1 MNIGNIGMTFDVII
15 CSIVLMLA
23 GTLALSACLAARPR
37 ASFVVK
43 VRRGSANLV
52 KGEVSTTFLRHLR
65 QIITRHA
72 IGRGTCSG
80 YVEGRLVR
88 LQFSSEFGARSRQQ
102 IRNWMA
108 AYSGSVVYTLPDVT
122 RFNRHLS
129 PLRPGTWPSVDEGYA
144 GLFSIADGH
153 HIHKS
158 RTSKA
163 RLRLAPQIEPDENG
177 PSIPYVF
184 AAVFSSPRQYRS
196 KKSLPCSGVT

>member
-1 MNIGNIGMTFDVII
+1 MTFDLII

-23 GTLALSACLAARPR
+23 GTLAISACLAARPR
-37 ASFVVK
+37 ASFVVE

-52 KGEVSTTFLRHLR
+52 KGEVSTAFLRHLR

-72 IGRGTCSG
+72 IGRGSCSG

-88 LQFSSEFGARSRQQ
+88 LQFSNEFGARSRQQ

-108 AYSGSVVYTLPDVT
+108 SYGGSVVYTLPDVI

-129 PLRPGTWPSVDEGYA
+129 PLRLGAWPSVDEGYA
-144 GLFSIADGH
+144 GSSSIADGH
-153 HIHKS
+153 HIHVS

-163 RLRLAPQIEPDENG
+163 RLRLAPQIEPEENG
-177 PSIPYVF
+177 PTVPYVS
-184 AAVFSSPRQYRS
+184 AAVFSSRRQYWS
-196 KKSLPCSGVT
+196 KNSLPCVGVT

>member
-1 MNIGNIGMTFDVII
+1 MTFDLII

-37 ASFVVK
+37 ASFIVK

-102 IRNWMA
+102 ILNWMA
-108 AYSGSVVYTLPDVT
+108 SYSGSVVYTLPDVT

-144 GLFSIADGH
+144 GLSSIADGD
-153 HIHKS
+153 HIHVS

-177 PSIPYVF
+177 PSIPHVS
-184 AAVFSSPRQYRS
+184 AAVFSSRRQYRS